1 MIRGESTVLRPAT
14 PADLDLLAGWFADP
28 DVYRWWGGTPLTRAT
43 VEEKYVGRRSPDV
56 ESLIVE
62 ADGEPVG
69 YIQYAP
75 AETRPNMGGIDM
87 FLVPASRGKGLASDA
102 VDALVRHLMEEKGWR
117 RVTVDPAATNLHAI
131 GFWFRNGFRPA
142 GMLQTPDGPGLLMI
156 RYRVH
161 PWMHRLRDRKEHH
174 KRRSRLYRV
183 SFAAVGALV
192 ILVGLALV
200 PLPGPGWLIIA
211 VGVFMLALEF
221 DRAER
226 LLERILDKLED
237 VSEQAQR
244 AGPWTKAALALVLAA
259 GLAGVVAAFVL
270 WDVPLLPG

>member
-1 MIRGESTVLRPAT
+1 VIRGELTVLRPAT
-14 PADLDLLAGWFADP
+14 PADTDLLVGWHADP
-28 DVYRWWGGTPLTRAT
+28 EVNRWWYGRPLTREE
-43 VEEKYVGRRSPDV
+43 VDEKYVGRRSPAV

-75 AETRPNMGGIDM
+75 AEQRPNMGGIDM
-87 FLVPASRGKGLASDA
+87 FLVPASRGRGLASDA

-174 KRRSRLYRV
+174 KRRSRLYRA
-183 SFAAVGALV
+183 SFATAGVLV
-192 ILVGLALV
+192 ILAGLALI
-200 PLPGPGWLIIA
+200 PLPGPGWLIVA

-226 LLERILDKLED
+226 LLEKILDRLED
-237 VSEQAQR
+237 VTEQAQK
-244 AGPWTKAALALVLAA
+244 AGPWAKALLALVAVGGVAA
-259 GLAGVVAAFVL
+259 VATAFVL